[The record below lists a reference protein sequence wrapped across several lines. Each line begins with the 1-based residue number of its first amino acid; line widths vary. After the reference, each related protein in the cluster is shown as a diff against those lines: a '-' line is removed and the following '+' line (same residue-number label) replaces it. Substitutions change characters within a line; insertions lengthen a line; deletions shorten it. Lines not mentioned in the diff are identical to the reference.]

1 VLDRRVLAFWLV
13 AASALFG
20 LAWHARSVEREL
32 ATARDLHGTR
42 HVTAQQC
49 VRCHAQRNASFTRTF
64 HRTMTQEASAASVRA
79 PFAGETLDYFGVT
92 ARMTRSPTGAFLI
105 EYGGGEIEQRRFEV
119 VLTVGSRR
127 YQQYIARVSDVLVRL
142 PVAFHL
148 EEQRWFHMNGAF
160 LTADPPLP
168 LPLADYERHITR
180 WNDNCV
186 FCHNVAPNPGKQRG
200 VLGARFDTRVAE
212 HGIACEACH
221 GPGEEHVARNTS
233 PLRRYRLHLTGDA
246 DPTIVSPS
254 RLSPERAADLCGR
267 CHGQRITDDV
277 ERFLRQGDPFVPGDD
292 LSLYSAPLWRDTTLA
307 GAEGVFATRFWPD
320 GTPRLTAYEY
330 QGMLLSRC
338 HTQGQLT
345 CIDCHSMHAGDPK
358 GQVRPDRQGDR
369 MCTAC
374 HDTFA
379 TRAQATQHARHDL
392 SDGSPRCV
400 DCHMPPIVYGV
411 LAAHPSHRIDVPNP
425 EKSGALD
432 VPDACTS
439 CHVERTRAWASRERA
454 RLWNHPAEGAAPA
467 PEALSEVERA
477 LFAGDPIV
485 RALSAHSL
493 GAPARA
499 RGPRRALELALLLDV
514 IEHDPYPAV
523 RRFARNAARS
533 LAAQVAPAL
542 VPSLAELV
550 PESPPEPRAT
560 WATQARAR
568 FPQAPALDQA
578 LLARLRAQAAEVAI
592 DIGE

>member
-1 VLDRRVLAFWLV
+1 
-13 AASALFG
+13 
-20 LAWHARSVEREL
+20 
-32 ATARDLHGTR
+32 
-42 HVTAQQC
+42 
-49 VRCHAQRNASFTRTF
+49 
-64 HRTMTQEASAASVRA
+64 
-79 PFAGETLDYFGVT
+79 
-92 ARMTRSPTGAFLI
+92 
-105 EYGGGEIEQRRFEV
+105 
-119 VLTVGSRR
+119 
-127 YQQYIARVSDVLVRL
+127 
-142 PVAFHL
+142 
-148 EEQRWFHMNGAF
+148 
-160 LTADPPLP
+160 
-168 LPLADYERHITR
+168 
-180 WNDNCV
+180 
-186 FCHNVAPNPGKQRG
+186 
-200 VLGARFDTRVAE
+200 
-212 HGIACEACH
+212 
-221 GPGEEHVARNTS
+221 
-233 PLRRYRLHLTGDA
+233 
-246 DPTIVSPS
+246 
-254 RLSPERAADLCGR
+254 
-267 CHGQRITDDV
+267 
-277 ERFLRQGDPFVPGDD
+277 
-292 LSLYSAPLWRDTTLA
+292 
-307 GAEGVFATRFWPD
+307 
-320 GTPRLTAYEY
+320 
-330 QGMLLSRC
+330 MLLSRC